1 MKCRITKILTTPES
15 LIDNLKF
22 SLVLKV
28 QHHLLNFT
36 LVMLFYGNSAL
47 VTILAIGNW
56 ASSLYLKKVSVQ
68 ALLNI
73 FINLLKY

>member
-36 LVMLFYGNSAL
+36 LVMLFYGNSAS

>member
-56 ASSLYLKKVSVQ
+56 ASSLYLKKVSIQ

>member
-1 MKCRITKILTTPES
+1 MLTTPES

-28 QHHLLNFT
+28 QHHPLNFT
-36 LVMLFYGNSAL
+36 LVMLFYGNSAS